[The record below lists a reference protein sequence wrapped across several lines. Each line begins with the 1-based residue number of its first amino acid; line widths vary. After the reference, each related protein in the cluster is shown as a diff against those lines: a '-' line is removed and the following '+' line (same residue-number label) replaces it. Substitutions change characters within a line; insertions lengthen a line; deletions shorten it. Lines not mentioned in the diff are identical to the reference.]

1 MFNQVNE
8 YILQILL
15 CSVFMPK
22 DFELVSNEPVRGANR
37 GGPIIVPTAEEEPI
51 YKPRHIIKEL
61 TRKGSSVSLEDECN
75 KRPNFLD
82 VPKKELKRDHN
93 GSFQQTQGDAEK
105 SSCCYLNNDVV
116 RDLDRLSLQKSSANN
131 LCKNGSA
138 KDKANIFSHSCSKP
152 SQHSSCGNNL
162 FDKHSVTLG
171 PLCCSTVLPEEEDT
185 SPLSSQAL
193 QGLLDTENLLPLHD
207 PELYIEIVK
216 NTKSVPE
223 YSEVAYPD
231 YFGHVPPF
239 FKEPI
244 LERPYGVQR

>member
-1 MFNQVNE
+1 
-8 YILQILL
+8 
-15 CSVFMPK
+15 MPK
-22 DFELVSNEPVRGANR
+22 DFELVSNEPVRGANH

-51 YKPRHIIKEL
+51 YKPRHIIKAL
-61 TRKGSSVSLEDECN
+61 TRKGSNISLEDECN

-82 VPKKELKRDHN
+82 VPKKEIK
-93 GSFQQTQGDAEK
+93 TQGDTDK
-105 SSCCYLNNDVV
+105 SSCCYLNSDVV
-116 RDLDRLSLQKSSANN
+116 KDLDRLSLQKSSANN

-138 KDKANIFSHSCSKP
+138 KDKSNFLSHTCSKP
-152 SQHSSCGNNL
+152 VQNSCGNNL

-171 PLCCSTVLPEEEDT
+171 PLCCSTVLPDDDEDT
-185 SPLSSQAL
+185 SPLSSDAL
-193 QGLLDTENLLPLHD
+193 QGLLDTENVLTLHD